1 MIEFWSAAAVM
12 SLFAVVF
19 LLLPLRRGSHA
30 IAHSRAD
37 YDISVYKD
45 QLLELGR
52 DLESGLLTTEESEA
66 ARVEI
71 ERRMLKSS
79 ESNTKMNRQKN
90 SSNWALIT
98 VVTLAVPVLSV
109 LFYLEIGTPG
119 ARDLPFSER
128 QTAKSAAS
136 HTAKGDDVTVDQ
148 MIVTLAERLEKE
160 PGNAQNWL
168 LFARTL
174 TSLNRTDEA
183 DAAFTQAM
191 HLTDDA
197 PDVAIHYGEMLV
209 NSNAQIVP
217 PKAVTLFKQIITKDP
232 ANVRARYY
240 IGLAKSQAG
249 NRTQALQDW
258 VDILTLSSVD
268 APWVPGV
275 RRQIRAVAEQMKIN
289 PKDLT
294 PSQAAQD
301 LASTLLGDRAGA
313 AVEDPKSSAAVP
325 QDERQEFIGK
335 MVARLANR
343 LKENPDDLEGWVRL
357 QRAYQVLGEQ
367 DKANNAA
374 AQIERLNSAR

>member
-19 LLLPLRRGSHA
+19 LLLPLRRSSHA
-30 IAHSRAD
+30 ITHSRAD

-79 ESNTKMNRQKN
+79 ESNTKMNHQKN

-148 MIVTLAERLEKE
+148 MIVTLGSRL
-160 PGNAQNWL
+160 
-168 LFARTL
+168 
-174 TSLNRTDEA
+174 
-183 DAAFTQAM
+183 
-191 HLTDDA
+191 
-197 PDVAIHYGEMLV
+197 I
-209 NSNAQIVP
+209 QI
-217 PKAVTLFKQIITKDP
+217 Q
-232 ANVRARYY
+232 
-240 IGLAKSQAG
+240 
-249 NRTQALQDW
+249 
-258 VDILTLSSVD
+258 
-268 APWVPGV
+268 
-275 RRQIRAVAEQMKIN
+275 
-289 PKDLT
+289 
-294 PSQAAQD
+294 
-301 LASTLLGDRAGA
+301 
-313 AVEDPKSSAAVP
+313 
-325 QDERQEFIGK
+325 
-335 MVARLANR
+335 
-343 LKENPDDLEGWVRL
+343 
-357 QRAYQVLGEQ
+357 
-367 DKANNAA
+367 
-374 AQIERLNSAR
+374 